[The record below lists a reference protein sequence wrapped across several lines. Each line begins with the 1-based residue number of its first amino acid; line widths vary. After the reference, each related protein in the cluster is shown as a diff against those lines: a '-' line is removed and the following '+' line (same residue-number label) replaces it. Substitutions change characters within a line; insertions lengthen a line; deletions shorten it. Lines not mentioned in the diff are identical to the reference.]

1 MTTPDPAAL
10 RQTLGRVLD
19 PAAARDRLEER
30 KAKFERMAEQTQQ
43 MAEQMKQ
50 LSVILTDPNGI
61 VTVAVDS
68 TGNLSGIELSA
79 RIQRTHPEVVS
90 RTIMETIAEAKRR
103 IIEQTQVVIADTV
116 GADSETGKAVAA
128 SLKERF
134 DSDTDD
140 RSQ

>member
-1 MTTPDPAAL
+1 LTTPDPAAL

-19 PAAARDRLEER
+19 PAAARERLEER

-68 TGNLSGIELSA
+68 TGGLSAIELSA
-79 RIQRTHPEVVS
+79 RIQRMHPEFVS
-90 RTIMETIAEAKRR
+90 RTIMETIAEAKLR
-103 IIEQTQVVIADTV
+103 IVEQTQEVIAATV

-128 SLKERF
+128 SLRERLAA
-134 DSDTDD
+134 DMED
-140 RSQ
+140 RPQ